1 MNRFWKYIGTKLYLI
16 FCLGFCLLVIF
27 FTFRSAQLL
36 GEYNIIAGIGDILFN
51 FLWLLIFLV
60 IYLVGS
66 LLWRTVND
74 RPLPIVLTQSLFA
87 LTILHNFLISK
98 SLAKGFGS
106 KSAKKRTAYFK
117 NFIHIYIYQSLKWF
131 E

>member
-16 FCLGFCLLVIF
+16 FYLGFCLLVIF
-27 FTFRSAQLL
+27 FTFRLAQLI

-60 IYLVGS
+60 IYFVGP

-74 RPLPIVLTQSLFA
+74 RPLPFALTQSLFA

-98 SLAKGFGS
+98 LPAKGFGS
-106 KSAKKRTAYFK
+106 KSAKKRTSYFK
-117 NFIHIYIYQSLKWF
+117 NFVHIYIYQSQKWF